1 MEMGRRILMIVL
13 GLLALLAGLFLILMT
28 LGVFNEVPFLSTF
41 DLETFAGDLKY
52 AALGFV
58 ILIIGVLLIA
68 FSGTGAKK
76 KEGGGSIIS
85 FTEVGEIR
93 ISFKAIENMV
103 LSASRKIKGIR
114 EVKTHIGSVEQ
125 GLVIYMR
132 IKVMPDLPIPGL
144 VAELQTVVREYIKE
158 ISGSNVSEVK
168 VLVENIAQEKIQKSA
183 R

>member
-1 MEMGRRILMIVL
+1 METGRRILMIVL
-13 GLLALLAGLFLILMT
+13 GILALLAGLFLILMT
-28 LGVFNEVPFLSTF
+28 LGVFNEIPFLSAF
-41 DLETFAGDLKY
+41 NFANYAGDLNY
-52 AALGFV
+52 TALGFV

-114 EVKTHIGSVEQ
+114 EVSTRIGSAEQ

-132 IKVMPDLPIPGL
+132 IKVMPDIPIPGL
-144 VAELQTVVREYIKE
+144 VAELQSVVREYVQE

-168 VLVENIAQEKIQKSA
+168 VLVENIAQEKIQKSV